1 MAIPPFLGGIIFHIL
16 KVYPDSSVPS
26 CLVEM
31 PSLAVFHIQAAL
43 CFY

>member
-26 CLVEM
+26 CLAEM
-31 PSLAVFHIQAAL
+31 PSLAVVHIQVIL
-43 CFY
+43 WFY